1 VTPRFTGV
9 VVTVLAL
16 VAAGC
21 GGGGAPLSRSELAA
35 KADEI
40 CARYTKK
47 IDAVPAP
54 RTISDVPAYVVLV
67 KPYLERGVDALA
79 SLHPPASLKSTYD
92 AWMSTQR
99 EALTQTDELRRAAE
113 RNDLVGVN
121 RMIQVLN
128 ERNKRGNALAEQLG
142 ADVCAKH

>member
-1 VTPRFTGV
+1 MTPHLTV
-9 VVTVLAL
+9 VVATVLVL

-21 GGGGAPLSRSELAA
+21 GGGAPLSRSEFAA
-35 KADEI
+35 KADAI

-47 IDAVPAP
+47 VDAVPAP
-54 RTISDVPAYVVLV
+54 RSMSDVPAYVVLV

-79 SLHPPASLKSTYD
+79 SLNPPASLKSTYE
-92 AWMSTQR
+92 AWIGTQR

-121 RMIQVLN
+121 RMIQMLN
-128 ERNKRGNALAEQLG
+128 ERNKRGNALAAQLG
-142 ADVCAKH
+142 ADVCAKG